1 MFSTIFQPVLTEL
14 SKAPPETAA
23 IVGMTTVSLFALW
36 VAIGVARMAL
46 EASRRKEDRSNGE

>member
-36 VAIGVARMAL
+36 GNWCRT
-46 EASRRKEDRSNGE
+46 NGIRGFTPKRGP